1 MIILYIDPGTGS
13 MLFSVLLGIFMAVF
27 FGMRKVW
34 IKIKSLILGGKAE
47 KISKD
52 KIPVVIFTDSKRYW
66 TIFHPICD
74 ELEKRGIRTEYWT
87 ESEDDPAFDVSYD
100 HITCRYIGNLNRAI
114 TKLNIM
120 NASICLSTTPGLE
133 VYQWKKSKYTDVY
146 IHIWHS
152 VSSGLLYRMFGTDWY
167 DVLMLPG
174 DFIEENLRKL
184 EEMRHMPPKI
194 MLKTGLPYFD
204 VMDQEVKSRTFDRSD
219 TTTVLVAPTWGVNS
233 LFNQLGDELLDR
245 LIETGYNIIVR
256 PHPQS
261 YTAEADLIDR
271 LKKKYPENEHFH
283 WNADNDNLNV
293 LGSSD
298 IMISD
303 HSAVV
308 YDYAI
313 IFDKPVIYSLVEF
326 NKDPYDAWWI
336 DEDPKIIT
344 ILPEMAFEIKQK
356 DLANIKEIIDTSLTD
371 TEKAKGRAYARE
383 HFWYNHG
390 QGAVK
395 CVDYIEERLAELTDK
410 HEPSD

>member
-1 MIILYIDPGTGS
+1 
-13 MLFSVLLGIFMAVF
+13 MLFSVLLGIFMAAL
-27 FGMRKVW
+27 FGFQKAW
-34 IKIKSLILGGKAE
+34 IKIKSLVLGGRAQ
-47 KISKD
+47 KITKD

-66 TIFHPICD
+66 TIFRPICD
-74 ELEKRGIRTEYWT
+74 ELDRRGIRTEYWT
-87 ESEDDPAFDVSYD
+87 ESEDDPAFTHHYD
-100 HITCRYIGNLNRAI
+100 NITFKYIGNLNKAI

-120 NASICLSTTPGLE
+120 NAYICLSTTPGLE
-133 VYQWKKSKYTDVY
+133 VYQWKRSKYTDVY

-152 VSSGLLYRMFGTDWY
+152 ASSGLLYRMFGTDWY

-184 EEMRHMPPKI
+184 EKMRHMPPKI

-204 VMDQEVKSRTFDRSD
+204 VMWQEVKSRKFEKAD
-219 TTTVLVAPTWGVNS
+219 TITVLVAPTWGVNS

-245 LIETGYNIIVR
+245 LVETGYNIIVR

-261 YTAEADLIDR
+261 YTAEEDLIDR
-271 LKKKYPENEHFH
+271 LKNKYPENEHFH

-308 YDYAI
+308 YDYTI

-326 NKDPYDAWWI
+326 NKDAYDAWWI
-336 DEDPKIIT
+336 EEDPKIVT
-344 ILPEMAFEIKQK
+344 ILPEMAEEIKK
-356 DLANIKEIIDTSLTD
+356 EDLGRIKEIIDAALSD
-371 TEKAKGRAYARE
+371 KEKAAGRAYARE

-390 QGAVK
+390 KGAQV
-395 CVDYIEERLAELTDK
+395 CVDYINDKLEELMSGTAEK
-410 HEPSD
+410 VGQ